1 MGSGHNHYQAISHA
15 QLLQVGLSVCV
26 LVTTTSHTK
35 KTEQIKVPFEI
46 WTRVGRRNDVLDV
59 DADPRQEGT
68 HETCIRWGPKSSISR
83 ETFGVG
89 ESYSGMPDLPTAD
102 VLNPLPSVL

>member
-15 QLLQVGLSVCV
+15 QLLQLWHGLSVCV

-35 KTEQIKVPFEI
+35 KTEQTKVPFEI

-89 ESYSGMPDLPTAD
+89 ES
-102 VLNPLPSVL
+102 